1 MAHEL
6 LLIKIRQKGTQAILK
21 PIPSK
26 AATLEREVDMEAT
39 IQNIGEK
46 VKSGYLV
53 AVLVVTGLFSAVTAV
68 LVAYPALA
76 FLASKIG

>member
-1 MAHEL
+1 
-6 LLIKIRQKGTQAILK
+6 
-21 PIPSK
+21 
-26 AATLEREVDMEAT
+26 MEAT